1 MEIPT
6 PLHTLVNAI
15 DAGYLARHDPERS
28 YLGASIIG
36 HPCGRF
42 LWLSFRHAL
51 PPVTDPRLLRIFRH
65 GHMIEA
71 EVVRAIRQAGI
82 KVRYTGHKQR
92 YINLG
97 AHIGGHADGVITSG
111 LPESPKTPHLLEVK
125 SAKNSQFNALKKG
138 GIEKERP
145 QHYVQMQL
153 YMHGM
158 KLTRAIYVVVN
169 KDTDELYTERIRY
182 DEQVALIALN
192 RASAIIYAER
202 CPERMSNDASW
213 FRCRGCPGYKMC
225 HYSEPTESTRCRTC
239 CHITPQRDGRWFCE
253 RLETYGNTEGCPCHV
268 MHPDT
273 VPCIM
278 SESGNKWIA
287 IYNVNGVEIKN
298 GEGETSSLELLR
310 LINGN

>member
-1 MEIPT
+1 MEITT

-15 DAGYLARHDPERS
+15 DAGYLARHDPERP

-36 HPCGRF
+36 HPCRRF

-97 AHIGGHADGVITSG
+97 AHCGGHADGVITSG

-153 YMHGM
+153 YMKGLE
-158 KLTRAIYVVVN
+158 LTRGMYVVVN
-169 KDTDELYTERIRY
+169 KDTDELYTERVRY

-202 CPERMSNDASW
+202 APERMSNDASW
-213 FRCRGCPGYKMC
+213 FRCKMCPGYGMC
-225 HYSEPTESTRCRTC
+225 HQAQPTAAVNCRTC
-239 CHITPQRDGRWFCE
+239 AHSTPERDGGWSCAPDMPDE
-253 RLETYGNTEGCPCHV
+253 VANCPAHTL
-268 MHPDT
+268 HPD
-273 VPCIM
+273 VIGLEPLQDPA
-278 SESGNKWIA
+278 SPWLFRYA
-287 IYNVNGVEIKN
+287 IRGQEISNGAGGMPSAEV
-298 GEGETSSLELLR
+298 LR
-310 LINGN
+310 LINGA